1 LTRAIAD
8 ALLSHTI
15 GAKEGRRDNL
25 HDEEREITMN
35 FARKLVLLAPVLAAA
50 ALAGCQSGGTYAPR
64 MSAAPR
70 PTGVEGQWL
79 DSQGVAVSTFS
90 GGSFV
95 TTATDTGN
103 KLSEGTYYYQD
114 QRTVEIE
121 MTSLIRQTRAT
132 VACSLVTTNQLNC
145 TNSQGQRFT
154 LTRRAVPAIS

>member
-1 LTRAIAD
+1 VRRQERRRLAFARNRR
-8 ALLSHTI
+8 
-15 GAKEGRRDNL
+15 EECRRDDL

-35 FARKLVLLAPVLAAA
+35 IARKLALLSPVLAAM
-50 ALAGCQSGGTYAPR
+50 ALAGCQSEGGYGPR
-64 MSAAPR
+64 VWTAPR

-90 GGSFV
+90 NGSFV

-103 KLSEGTYYYQD
+103 KLAEGTYYYQD

-132 VACSLVTTNQLNC
+132 VACSLVSRSQLNC

-154 LTRRAVPAIS
+154 LSRRAVPGIS